1 MKSSLLLVSLFSYS
15 SWVNK
20 HLVEVLIF
28 LQADIKEWQTQLLE
42 QLLGCIQ
49 RSPGPPVRRLIGRC
63 LAALFS
69 VGDTFMLFDTVNKC
83 NDLLK
88 NRDDS
93 PTYLPTRLLVYQV
106 YIDLENGWNYLFCR
120 AAICCLGCM
129 YEKLGRMMGR
139 SYEETIQI
147 LVKTIKNTES
157 QMRIEIICTFEKV
170 YFLND

>member
-1 MKSSLLLVSLFSYS
+1 MNYFICNSAIQKTTIRVKSYAAMVYNAERADEVINCLYS
-15 SWVNK
+15 SHSSAQGLK
-20 HLVEVLIF
+20 TSGLCMHF

-49 RSPGPPVRRLIGRC
+49 RTPGPPVRRLIGRC

-93 PTYLPTRLLVYQV
+93 PTYLPTRLLVLKNN
-106 YIDLENGWNYLFCR
+106 ITL
-120 AAICCLGCM
+120 LGG
-129 YEKLGRMMGR
+129 YVLK
-139 SYEETIQI
+139 
-147 LVKTIKNTES
+147 
-157 QMRIEIICTFEKV
+157 
-170 YFLND
+170 YFFLQSGNLLSGVHV

>member
-1 MKSSLLLVSLFSYS
+1 LLIFIYYFIFNSAIQKTIICVKSYAAIVYNAERADEVINCSYS
-15 SWVNK
+15 SHCFLIQARRVYK
-20 HLVEVLIF
+20 HLVYAF

-49 RSPGPPVRRLIGRC
+49 RTPGPPVRRLIGRC

-93 PTYLPTRLLVYQV
+93 PTYLPTRLLVLKNNITLLGGDVLKYF
-106 YIDLENGWNYLFCR
+106 YLQSGN
-120 AAICCLGCM
+120 LLSG
-129 YEKLGRMMGR
+129 
-139 SYEETIQI
+139 
-147 LVKTIKNTES
+147 VH
-157 QMRIEIICTFEKV
+157 V
-170 YFLND
+170 

>member
-1 MKSSLLLVSLFSYS
+1 M
-15 SWVNK
+15 
-20 HLVEVLIF
+20 HF

-49 RSPGPPVRRLIGRC
+49 RTPGPPVRRLIGRC

-93 PTYLPTRLLVYQV
+93 PTYLPTRLLVLKNN
-106 YIDLENGWNYLFCR
+106 ITL
-120 AAICCLGCM
+120 LGG
-129 YEKLGRMMGR
+129 YVLK
-139 SYEETIQI
+139 
-147 LVKTIKNTES
+147 
-157 QMRIEIICTFEKV
+157 
-170 YFLND
+170 YFFLQSGNLLSGVHV

>member
-1 MKSSLLLVSLFSYS
+1 MLKEYNVKSSNF
-15 SWVNK
+15 
-20 HLVEVLIF
+20 LVERLYFLIQARRVFINIWSMYYF

-49 RSPGPPVRRLIGRC
+49 RTPGPPVRRLIGRC

-93 PTYLPTRLLVYQV
+93 PTYLPTRL
-106 YIDLENGWNYLFCR
+106 
-120 AAICCLGCM
+120 
-129 YEKLGRMMGR
+129 
-139 SYEETIQI
+139 
-147 LVKTIKNTES
+147 
-157 QMRIEIICTFEKV
+157 
-170 YFLND
+170 